1 MIEGAVHGQ
10 SDAIVE
16 LAVLGPDGAKE
27 RLDFRIDTG
36 FDGALTLHSAA
47 VAALGLSQTGT
58 KWVRLADGRTVVC
71 DVCDAHVEW
80 DGALRPVGVQIADI
94 GSLLGMALL
103 GGHRLWMD
111 VVDGG
116 VVRISPLMTPEP

>member
-16 LAVLGPDGAKE
+16 LAVLGPEGEKKC
-27 RLDFRIDTG
+27 LDFRIDTG
-36 FDGALTLHSAA
+36 FDGALTLHSVV
-47 VAALGLSQTGT
+47 VAALGLPQTGT
-58 KWVRLADGRTVVC
+58 KWVRLADGSTVLS

-103 GGHRLWMD
+103 GGHRLRMD

-116 VVRISPLMTPEP
+116 VVRISPLMTSEP